1 MGTKWGW
8 KEGLGGGETVAR
20 MYNKNNLLK
29 YFSGEKGHQI
39 DEVEESRKGPLM
51 PEALHSDY
59 VSTHE
64 EGLVS
69 FTHTHLPHIL
79 MQYFGIKD
87 IVPSLSAIPQNIAIR
102 KEKKKKKNT
111 YLERKISMKANVPKK
126 ICSF

>member
-1 MGTKWGW
+1 
-8 KEGLGGGETVAR
+8 
-20 MYNKNNLLK
+20 
-29 YFSGEKGHQI
+29 
-39 DEVEESRKGPLM
+39 M

-87 IVPSLSAIPQNIAIR
+87 IVPSLSAISQNIAIR
-102 KEKKKKKNT
+102 KKKN
-111 YLERKISMKANVPKK
+111 LSGKKNFNESKMSQK

>member
-1 MGTKWGW
+1 
-8 KEGLGGGETVAR
+8 
-20 MYNKNNLLK
+20 
-29 YFSGEKGHQI
+29 
-39 DEVEESRKGPLM
+39 M

-102 KEKKKKKNT
+102 KERKKNLSGKKNFNESKCLKKKN
-111 YLERKISMKANVPKK
+111 L
-126 ICSF
+126 